1 MRNEIHTILSAFSQR
16 KNVTGSLSV
25 STKVFLST
33 AEGMKKAGRP
43 YLTFSWLA
51 VVFLNSAHS
60 VRPGGWTPCRYSS
73 TLLCFSRGVK

>member
-1 MRNEIHTILSAFSQR
+1 MYLDY
-16 KNVTGSLSV
+16 LSV
-25 STKVFLST
+25 SKVLSA

-60 VRPGGWTPCRYSS
+60 VRLGGWTPCRYSS